1 MPKFIEHYPGVE
13 IELVEEVAHRIEQIV
28 SDQKVDIGVT
38 ILPLYT
44 EDLSYDILYTEN
56 VYLALPPGHQLIE
69 QAKAHADD
77 GEFPFHLLD
86 NEKFILL
93 KPEMTLRQLSNQI
106 LNDYNVVPEV
116 MMETVSVENALCLVN
131 EGIAITFVPK
141 SVKDMT
147 SHRFN
152 GTFVQLNPHHYYNRV
167 VLAYKENDKTTI

>member
-1 MPKFIEHYPGVE
+1 M
-13 IELVEEVAHRIEQIV
+13 
-28 SDQKVDIGVT
+28 T

-116 MMETVSVENALCLVN
+116 MMETVVSRMR
-131 EGIAITFVPK
+131 FVSSMK
-141 SVKDMT
+141 VSQ
-147 SHRFN
+147 SH
-152 GTFVQLNPHHYYNRV
+152 LSLRV
-167 VLAYKENDKTTI
+167 LKI

>member
-1 MPKFIEHYPGVE
+1 ME

-106 LNDYNVVPEV
+106 L
-116 MMETVSVENALCLVN
+116 
-131 EGIAITFVPK
+131 
-141 SVKDMT
+141 
-147 SHRFN
+147 
-152 GTFVQLNPHHYYNRV
+152 
-167 VLAYKENDKTTI
+167 